1 MKVMNTNKKSKH
13 TKKKSL
19 VEKVKL
25 SPDFRK
31 SKTKQTNSQKTH
43 FPLTPQPHYRI
54 HYDYFNDVSHFEAI
68 KPLYQ
73 NRIITLDKNSSNL
86 DSTRK
91 LKKNKHSH

>member
-1 MKVMNTNKKSKH
+1 MNPNKKSNH
-13 TKKKSL
+13 TKRKSL

-31 SKTKQTNSQKTH
+31 SQTKQTNSQKTH
-43 FPLTPQPHYRI
+43 YNFPLTPQPHYRI
-54 HYDYFNDVSHFEAI
+54 HYDYFNDVSHFDPI
-68 KPLYQ
+68 KPLFQ
-73 NRIITLDKNSSNL
+73 NRIITLDKNSSKL